1 MTDRGIVVVG
11 AGIVGASLAYHL
23 SGRGRPVTLIDAGL
37 PASGATYASFAW
49 IGRPAVSDLPSAPL
63 RYLALEEYRRLEKE
77 LGELSIRWS
86 GAITW
91 DGFDATGPRIDDV
104 RALEPHLLDPPAVAV
119 HRSEDAAF
127 DPVATTEL
135 LVTAARDRGARVLT
149 GVLATA
155 LDHGAGTVGGAGTT
169 AHEQH
174 AQTAS
179 GARATAR
186 DHRASTVS
194 GAGTTASDQNATT
207 VSGVHTTAGFLPA
220 ETVVLAAGTGTVA
233 LCAGIGVALPVA
245 PSPAILVRLS
255 AAPGLVR
262 TIVATSSLEVRQLDD
277 GTVLAPEAYSGEK
290 DQAALLATARRVRD
304 RFAASF
310 AGADDTKVLSAEIGW
325 RPMPADEEPII
336 GRPTGTH
343 GLYVAVMHSAITLAA
358 AAGRLAASEILTGV
372 PAPELAGCR
381 PDRFH

>member
-37 PASGATYASFAW
+37 PASGATRASFAW
-49 IGRPAVSDLPSAPL
+49 IGRSAVSDLPSAPL

-77 LGELSIRWS
+77 LPELSIRWTGS
-86 GAITW
+86 ITW
-91 DGFDATGPRIDDV
+91 DGFDGTGPRIDDV
-104 RALEPHLLDPPAVAV
+104 GALEPHLLDPPAVAV
-119 HRSEDAAF
+119 HHPEDAAF

-135 LVTAARDRGARVLT
+135 LVAAARDRGVRVLT
-149 GVLATA
+149 GVPATA
-155 LDHGAGTVGGAGTT
+155 LDHRAG
-169 AHEQH
+169 
-174 AQTAS
+174 
-179 GARATAR
+179 
-186 DHRASTVS
+186 
-194 GAGTTASDQNATT
+194 T
-207 VSGVHTTAGFLPA
+207 VSGVRTTAGILPA

-233 LCAGIGVALPVA
+233 LCSGIGVTLPVA
-245 PSPAILVRLS
+245 PSPAVLVRLS
-255 AAPGLVR
+255 AVPGLVR

-277 GTVLAPEAYSGEK
+277 GTVLMPVAYSGET

-310 AGADDTKVLSAEIGW
+310 AGADGAKILSAEIGW

-336 GRPTGTH
+336 GRPAGTH
-343 GLYVAVMHSAITLAA
+343 GLYVVVMHSAITLAA
-358 AAGRLAASEILTGV
+358 AAGRLAAAEILTGA

-381 PDRFH
+381 PDRFR